1 MGSSSDLNERHV
13 TATEDE
19 ASTSTPW
26 APGPAGVAVAEDPDR
41 LQRLAR
47 RNLWLHFTRMG
58 SYDEHHAVPII
69 ARGEGCYV
77 YDEHGKRYLDGLSAL
92 YCVNVGHGRAEIA
105 DAAAEQARQLGFY
118 TNWSYAHPPSIEL
131 AARIASLAP
140 GNLNRVFFTS
150 GGSEAVESA
159 WKLAKAYHH
168 ARGED
173 TRYKLVSRK
182 LAYHGTSMGALTA
195 TALTPLKTPFEPATP
210 GGLYAANTNSYHW
223 PADRDPLWAAD
234 SIEETIEFAGPDTV
248 AAVILEPVQNGGGC
262 FVPQDGYFQ
271 RVREICDRYGVLLI
285 SDEVICSW
293 GRLGYWFG
301 CERYDYQPDMI
312 TTAKG
317 LSSAYAPLGAV
328 IAGDHIAEPF
338 LEGTTSF
345 THGFTFGGHPV
356 ACAMAMANLDI
367 IERED
372 LCANV
377 RNNEGPFR
385 EMLDGL
391 RDLPIVG
398 DVRGA
403 GYFQAIEL
411 VKDKDTKQTFDDE
424 ESEWLLRGFLSGEL
438 YRRGLICR
446 TDDRGDPIVQ
456 LSPPLIAGP
465 EQFEEIEAILR
476 PVLREAGER
485 MAAWSSPS
493 KA

>member
-1 MGSSSDLNERHV
+1 MESH
-13 TATEDE
+13 TAVNP
-19 ASTSTPW
+19 ASAPDPLEVSTASPG
-26 APGPAGVAVAEDPDR
+26 APGPSGVPDPTDPDR
-41 LQRLAR
+41 LQQLAR
-47 RNLWLHFTRMG
+47 RNLWMHFTRMG
-58 SYDEHHAVPII
+58 CYDEHHAVPVI

-92 YCVNVGHGRAEIA
+92 YCVNVGYGREELVQ
-105 DAAAEQARQLGFY
+105 AAAQQMAQLPFF

-131 AARIASLAP
+131 AARVADLAP

-159 WKLAKAYHH
+159 WKLAKAYFH

-173 TRYKLVSRK
+173 TRHKLISRK

-195 TALTPLKTPFEPATP
+195 TGLTPLRTPFEPLTP
-210 GGLYAANTNSYHW
+210 GGIHVPNTNSYRW
-223 PADRDPLWAAD
+223 PEDRDPLWAAD
-234 SIEETIEFAGPDTV
+234 AIEEAILFAGPETV

-271 RVREICDRYGVLLI
+271 RVREICDRHGVLLI

-301 CERYDYQPDMI
+301 CERYGYQPDMI

-317 LSSAYAPLGAV
+317 ISSAYAALGAV

-338 LEGTTSF
+338 LHGTASF
-345 THGFTFGGHPV
+345 SHGFTFGGHPV
-356 ACAMAMANLDI
+356 ACAVGLANLEI
-367 IERED
+367 LEREG
-372 LCANV
+372 LCEHV
-377 RNNEGPFR
+377 RSNEGA
-385 EMLDGL
+385 L
-391 RDLPIVG
+391 RATLESLSDLPIVG
-398 DVRGA
+398 QVRGA

-411 VKDKDTKQTFDDE
+411 VRDKETKETFSHE
-424 ESEWLLRGFLSGEL
+424 EAEHLLRGFLSGQL
-438 YRRGLICR
+438 YERGLICR

-465 EQFEEIEAILR
+465 EQFAEIGA
-476 PVLREAGER
+476 VLRAVLSEASEMVQR
-485 MAAWSSPS
+485 WSSPS